1 MMKKY
6 LRYLVAGL
14 LTCTLAACSN
24 QGKETSKDKV
34 DVGIIQYM
42 EHDSLQK
49 AKEGFQD
56 SLKEAGYEEGKNLAI
71 EFHNSQG
78 DQSNLQS
85 ITQQLKGKKD
95 LILSIAT
102 PAAQA
107 MLNTDKETPQLFTAV
122 TDPVGAKLVESKEKP
137 GKNMTGTSNLT
148 PVGDVVNLLL
158 KADPSIKTIGI
169 LYNSSEMN
177 AQVQYEQAKEYIE
190 SKGLKVETMTVTS
203 TNDVQQA
210 TKILAEKVD
219 GIYLP
224 TDNTIANTIQTIGKV
239 LMETKTPSVAAFDA
253 AIEGSLCAYGV
264 DYYKLGQQT
273 GNMAIDILKGDKKP
287 ADIPVEMSKDM
298 VIKVNDEMAAAL
310 GMDSEELKARLKG

>member
-1 MMKKY
+1 
-6 LRYLVAGL
+6 
-14 LTCTLAACSN
+14 N
-24 QGKETSKDKV
+24 QGKESSNDKV

-42 EHDSLQK
+42 EHDSLQR

-95 LILSIAT
+95 LVLSIAT

-122 TDPVGAKLVESKEKP
+122 TDPVGAKLVESMEKP
-137 GKNMTGTSNLT
+137 GKNMTGTSDMA
-148 PVGDVVNLLL
+148 PVGDVVDLLL

-169 LYNSSEMN
+169 LYNSSEVN
-177 AQVQYEQAKEYIE
+177 SEVQYEQAKEYIE
-190 SKGLKVETMTVTS
+190 SKGLKVESMTVTS
-203 TNDVQQA
+203 TNEVQQA

-273 GNMAIDILKGDKKP
+273 GNMAVDILKGDKKP
-287 ADIPVEMSKDM
+287 EETPVEMSKEL
-298 VIKVNDEMAAAL
+298 VVKVNDEMAAAL
-310 GMDSEELKARLKG
+310 GMDSEELKARLKE

>member
-1 MMKKY
+1 MKKY
-6 LRYLVAGL
+6 LCYLAAGL

-24 QGKETSKDKV
+24 QGKEGSKDKV

-56 SLKEAGYEEGKNLAI
+56 SLKEAGYEEGKNLEI

-137 GKNMTGTSNLT
+137 GKNMTGTSNMT
-148 PVGDVVNLLL
+148 PVADVVNLLL

-190 SKGLKVETMTVTS
+190 SKGLKVESMTVTS

-273 GNMAIDILKGDKKP
+273 GNMAVDILKGNKKP
-287 ADIPVEMSKDM
+287 EDIPVESSKDM

-310 GMDSEELKARLKG
+310 GMDSEDLKVRLNG

>member
-1 MMKKY
+1 MKKY
-6 LRYLVAGL
+6 LRYLAAGL

-24 QGKETSKDKV
+24 QGKESSNDKV

-42 EHDSLQK
+42 EHDSLQR

-95 LILSIAT
+95 LVLSIAT

-122 TDPVGAKLVESKEKP
+122 TDPVGAKLVESMEKP
-137 GKNMTGTSNLT
+137 GKNMTGTSDMA
-148 PVGDVVNLLL
+148 PVGDVVDLLL

-169 LYNSSEMN
+169 LYNSSEVN
-177 AQVQYEQAKEYIE
+177 SEVQYEQAKEYIE
-190 SKGLKVETMTVTS
+190 SKGLKVESMTVTS
-203 TNDVQQA
+203 TNEVQQA

-273 GNMAIDILKGDKKP
+273 GNMAVDILKGDKKP
-287 ADIPVEMSKDM
+287 EETPVEISKEL
-298 VIKVNDEMAAAL
+298 VVKVNDEMAAAL
-310 GMDSEELKARLKG
+310 GMDSEELKARLKE

>member
-1 MMKKY
+1 MKKY
-6 LRYLVAGL
+6 LRYLAAGF

-24 QGKETSKDKV
+24 QGKESSNDKV

-42 EHDSLQK
+42 EHDSLQR

-95 LILSIAT
+95 LVLSIAT

-122 TDPVGAKLVESKEKP
+122 TDPVGAKLVESMEKP
-137 GKNMTGTSNLT
+137 GKNMTGTSDMA
-148 PVGDVVNLLL
+148 PVGDVVDLLL

-169 LYNSSEMN
+169 LYNSSEVN
-177 AQVQYEQAKEYIE
+177 SEVQYEQAKEYIE
-190 SKGLKVETMTVTS
+190 SKGLKVESMTVTS
-203 TNDVQQA
+203 TNEVQQA

-273 GNMAIDILKGDKKP
+273 GNMAVDILKGDKKP
-287 ADIPVEMSKDM
+287 EETPVEMSKEL
-298 VIKVNDEMAAAL
+298 VVKVNDEMAAAL
-310 GMDSEELKARLKG
+310 GMDSEELKARLKE

>member
-6 LRYLVAGL
+6 LRYLAAGL

-24 QGKETSKDKV
+24 QGKESSNDKV

-42 EHDSLQK
+42 EHDSLQR

-95 LILSIAT
+95 LVLSIAT

-122 TDPVGAKLVESKEKP
+122 TDPVGAKLVESMEKP
-137 GKNMTGTSNLT
+137 GKNMTGTSDMA
-148 PVGDVVNLLL
+148 PVGDVVDLLL

-169 LYNSSEMN
+169 LYNSSEVN
-177 AQVQYEQAKEYIE
+177 SEVQYEQAKEYIE
-190 SKGLKVETMTVTS
+190 SKGLKVESMTVTS
-203 TNDVQQA
+203 TNEVQQA

-273 GNMAIDILKGDKKP
+273 GNMAVDILKGDKKP
-287 ADIPVEMSKDM
+287 EETPVEISKEL
-298 VIKVNDEMAAAL
+298 VVKVNDEMAAAL
-310 GMDSEELKARLKG
+310 GMDSEELKARLKE

>member
-1 MMKKY
+1 MKKY
-6 LRYLVAGL
+6 LRYLAAGL

-24 QGKETSKDKV
+24 QGKESSNDKV

-42 EHDSLQK
+42 EHDSLQR

-95 LILSIAT
+95 LVLSIAT

-122 TDPVGAKLVESKEKP
+122 TDPVGAKLVESMEKP
-137 GKNMTGTSNLT
+137 GKNMTGTSDMA
-148 PVGDVVNLLL
+148 PVGDVVDLLL

-169 LYNSSEMN
+169 LYNSSEVN
-177 AQVQYEQAKEYIE
+177 SEVQYEQAKEYIE
-190 SKGLKVETMTVTS
+190 SKGLKVESMTVTS
-203 TNDVQQA
+203 TNEVQQA

-273 GNMAIDILKGDKKP
+273 GNMAVDILKGDKKP
-287 ADIPVEMSKDM
+287 EETPVEMSKEL
-298 VIKVNDEMAAAL
+298 VVKVNDEMAAAL
-310 GMDSEELKARLKG
+310 GMDSEELKARLKE

>member
-1 MMKKY
+1 MKKY
-6 LRYLVAGL
+6 LRYLAAGL

-24 QGKETSKDKV
+24 QGKESSNDKV

-42 EHDSLQK
+42 EHDSLQR

-56 SLKEAGYEEGKNLAI
+56 SLKEAGYEERKNLAI

-95 LILSIAT
+95 LVLSIAT

-122 TDPVGAKLVESKEKP
+122 TDPVGAKLVESMEKP
-137 GKNMTGTSNLT
+137 GKNMTGTSDMA
-148 PVGDVVNLLL
+148 PVGDVVDLLL

-169 LYNSSEMN
+169 LYNSSEVN
-177 AQVQYEQAKEYIE
+177 SEVQYEQAKEYIE
-190 SKGLKVETMTVTS
+190 SKGLKVESMTVTS
-203 TNDVQQA
+203 TNEVQQA

-273 GNMAIDILKGDKKP
+273 GNMAVDILKGDKKP
-287 ADIPVEMSKDM
+287 EETPVEMSKEL
-298 VIKVNDEMAAAL
+298 VVKVNDEMAAAL
-310 GMDSEELKARLKG
+310 GMDSEELKARLKE

>member
-1 MMKKY
+1 MKKY
-6 LRYLVAGL
+6 LRYLAAGL

-24 QGKETSKDKV
+24 QGKESSNDKV

-42 EHDSLQK
+42 EHDSLQR

-95 LILSIAT
+95 LVLSIAT

-107 MLNTDKETPQLFTAV
+107 MLNTDKQTPQLFTAV
-122 TDPVGAKLVESKEKP
+122 TDPVGAKLVESMEKP
-137 GKNMTGTSNLT
+137 GKNMTGTSDMA
-148 PVGDVVNLLL
+148 PVGDVVDLLL

-169 LYNSSEMN
+169 LYNSSEVN
-177 AQVQYEQAKEYIE
+177 SEVQYEQAKEYIE
-190 SKGLKVETMTVTS
+190 SKGLKVESMTVTS
-203 TNDVQQA
+203 TNEVQQA

-273 GNMAIDILKGDKKP
+273 GNMAVDILKGDKKP
-287 ADIPVEMSKDM
+287 EETPVEMSKEL
-298 VIKVNDEMAAAL
+298 VVKVNDEMAAAL
-310 GMDSEELKARLKG
+310 GMDSEELKARLKE

>member
-1 MMKKY
+1 MKKY
-6 LRYLVAGL
+6 LCYLAAGL

-24 QGKETSKDKV
+24 QGKEGSKDKV

-56 SLKEAGYEEGKNLAI
+56 SLKEAGYEEGKNLEI

-122 TDPVGAKLVESKEKP
+122 TDPVGAKLVESMEKP
-137 GKNMTGTSNLT
+137 GKNMTGTSDMA
-148 PVGDVVNLLL
+148 PVGDVVDLLL

-169 LYNSSEMN
+169 LYNSSEVN
-177 AQVQYEQAKEYIE
+177 SEVQYEQAKEYIE
-190 SKGLKVETMTVTS
+190 SKGLKVESMTVTS

-273 GNMAIDILKGDKKP
+273 GNIAVDILKGDKKP
-287 ADIPVEMSKDM
+287 EETPVEMSKDL
-298 VIKVNDEMAAAL
+298 VVKVNDEMAAAL
-310 GMDSEELKARLKG
+310 GMDSEELKARLKE

>member
-1 MMKKY
+1 MKKY
-6 LRYLVAGL
+6 LRYLAAGL

-24 QGKETSKDKV
+24 QGNESSSEKV

-42 EHDSLQK
+42 EHDSLQR

-56 SLKEAGYEEGKNLAI
+56 SLKEAGYEEGKNLEI

-122 TDPVGAKLVESKEKP
+122 TDPVGAKLVESMEKP
-137 GKNMTGTSNLT
+137 GKNMTGTSDMA
-148 PVGDVVNLLL
+148 PVGDVVDLLL

-169 LYNSSEMN
+169 LYNSSEVN
-177 AQVQYEQAKEYIE
+177 SEVQYEQAKEYIE
-190 SKGLKVETMTVTS
+190 SKGLKVESMTVTS

-273 GNMAIDILKGDKKP
+273 GNIAVDILKGDKKP
-287 ADIPVEMSKDM
+287 EETPVEMSKDL
-298 VIKVNDEMAAAL
+298 VVKVNDEMAAAL
-310 GMDSEELKARLKG
+310 GMDSEELKARLKE

>member
-6 LRYLVAGL
+6 LRYITAGL
-14 LTCTLAACSN
+14 LTCVLAACSN
-24 QGKETSKDKV
+24 QGNESSTKKV

-42 EHDSLQK
+42 EHDSLQR

-122 TDPVGAKLVESKEKP
+122 TDPVGAKLVESMEKP
-137 GKNMTGTSNLT
+137 GKNMTGTSDMA
-148 PVGDVVNLLL
+148 PVADVVDLLL

-169 LYNSSEMN
+169 LYNSSEVN
-177 AQVQYEQAKEYIE
+177 SEVQYEQAKEYIE
-190 SKGLKVETMTVTS
+190 SKGLKVESMTVTS

-239 LMETKTPSVAAFDA
+239 LMETKTPSVAA
-253 AIEGSLCAYGV
+253 IEGSLCAYGV

-273 GNMAIDILKGDKKP
+273 GNMAVEILKDNKKP
-287 ADIPVEMSKDM
+287 EDIPVEMSKDL
-298 VIKVNDEMAAAL
+298 VVKVNDEMAAAL

>member
-1 MMKKY
+1 MKKY
-6 LRYLVAGL
+6 LRYLAAGL

-24 QGKETSKDKV
+24 QGKESSNDKV

-42 EHDSLQK
+42 EHDSLQR

-95 LILSIAT
+95 LVLSIAT

-122 TDPVGAKLVESKEKP
+122 TDPVGAKLVESMEKP
-137 GKNMTGTSNLT
+137 GKNMTGTSDMA
-148 PVGDVVNLLL
+148 PVGDVVDLLL

-169 LYNSSEMN
+169 LYNSSEVN
-177 AQVQYEQAKEYIE
+177 SEVQYEQAKEYIE
-190 SKGLKVETMTVTS
+190 SKGLKVESMTVTS
-203 TNDVQQA
+203 TNEVQQA

-273 GNMAIDILKGDKKP
+273 GNMAVDILKGDKKP
-287 ADIPVEMSKDM
+287 EETPVEMSKDL
-298 VIKVNDEMAAAL
+298 VVKVNDEMAAAL
-310 GMDSEELKARLKG
+310 GMDSEELKARLKE

>member
-6 LRYLVAGL
+6 LRYLAAGL

-24 QGKETSKDKV
+24 QGKESSNDKV

-42 EHDSLQK
+42 EHDSLQR

-95 LILSIAT
+95 LVLSIAT

-122 TDPVGAKLVESKEKP
+122 TDPVGAKLVESMEKP
-137 GKNMTGTSNLT
+137 GKNMTGTSDMA
-148 PVGDVVNLLL
+148 PVGDVVDLLL

-169 LYNSSEMN
+169 LYNSSEVN
-177 AQVQYEQAKEYIE
+177 SEVQYEQAKEYIE
-190 SKGLKVETMTVTS
+190 SKGLKVESMTVTS
-203 TNDVQQA
+203 TNEVQQA

-273 GNMAIDILKGDKKP
+273 GNMAVDILKGDKKP
-287 ADIPVEMSKDM
+287 EETPVEMSKEL
-298 VIKVNDEMAAAL
+298 VVKVNDEMAAAL
-310 GMDSEELKARLKG
+310 GMDSEELKARLKE

>member
-1 MMKKY
+1 MKKY
-6 LRYLVAGL
+6 LRYLAAGL

-24 QGKETSKDKV
+24 QGSESSTEKV

-42 EHDSLQK
+42 EHDSLQR

-122 TDPVGAKLVESKEKP
+122 TDPVGAKLVESMEKP
-137 GKNMTGTSNLT
+137 GKNMTGTSDMA
-148 PVGDVVNLLL
+148 PVADVVDLLL

-169 LYNSSEMN
+169 LYNSSEVN
-177 AQVQYEQAKEYIE
+177 SEVQYEQAKEYIE
-190 SKGLKVETMTVTS
+190 SKGLKVESMTVTS

-239 LMETKTPSVAAFDA
+239 LMENKTPSVAAFDA

-273 GNMAIDILKGDKKP
+273 GNMAVDILKENKKLE
-287 ADIPVEMSKDM
+287 DIPVENSKDL
-298 VIKVNDEMAAAL
+298 VVKVNDEMAAAL
-310 GMDSEELKARLKG
+310 GIDSEELKARLKE

>member
-1 MMKKY
+1 MKKY
-6 LRYLVAGL
+6 LRYLAAGL

-24 QGKETSKDKV
+24 QGKESSNDKV

-42 EHDSLQK
+42 EHDSLQR

-95 LILSIAT
+95 LVLSIAT

-122 TDPVGAKLVESKEKP
+122 TDPVGAKLVESMEKP
-137 GKNMTGTSNLT
+137 GKNMTGTSDMA
-148 PVGDVVNLLL
+148 PVGNVVDLLL

-169 LYNSSEMN
+169 LYNSSEVN
-177 AQVQYEQAKEYIE
+177 SEVQYEQAKEYIE
-190 SKGLKVETMTVTS
+190 SKGLKVESMTVTS
-203 TNDVQQA
+203 TNEVQQA

-273 GNMAIDILKGDKKP
+273 GNMAVDILKGDKKP
-287 ADIPVEMSKDM
+287 EETPVEMSKEL
-298 VIKVNDEMAAAL
+298 VVKVNDEMAAAL
-310 GMDSEELKARLKG
+310 GMDSEELKARLKE

>member
-1 MMKKY
+1 MKKY
-6 LRYLVAGL
+6 LRYLAAGL

-24 QGKETSKDKV
+24 QGKESSNDKV

-42 EHDSLQK
+42 EHDSLQR

-122 TDPVGAKLVESKEKP
+122 TDPVGAKLVESMEKP
-137 GKNMTGTSNLT
+137 GKNMTGTSDMA
-148 PVGDVVNLLL
+148 PVGDVVDLLL

-169 LYNSSEMN
+169 LYNSSEVN
-177 AQVQYEQAKEYIE
+177 SEVQYEQAKEYIE
-190 SKGLKVETMTVTS
+190 SKGLKVESMTVTS

-273 GNMAIDILKGDKKP
+273 GNMAVDILKGDKKP
-287 ADIPVEMSKDM
+287 EETPVEMSKDL
-298 VIKVNDEMAAAL
+298 VVKVNDEMAAAL
-310 GMDSEELKARLKG
+310 GMDSEELKARLKE

>member
-1 MMKKY
+1 
-6 LRYLVAGL
+6 
-14 LTCTLAACSN
+14 N
-24 QGKETSKDKV
+24 DKV

-42 EHDSLQK
+42 EHDSLQR

-95 LILSIAT
+95 LVLSIAT

-122 TDPVGAKLVESKEKP
+122 TDPVGAKLVESMEKP
-137 GKNMTGTSNLT
+137 GKNMTGTSDMA
-148 PVGDVVNLLL
+148 PVGDVVDLLL

-169 LYNSSEMN
+169 LYNSSEVN
-177 AQVQYEQAKEYIE
+177 SEVQYEQAKEYIE
-190 SKGLKVETMTVTS
+190 SKGLKVESMTVTS
-203 TNDVQQA
+203 TNEVQQA

-273 GNMAIDILKGDKKP
+273 GNMAVDILKGDKKP
-287 ADIPVEMSKDM
+287 EETPVEMSKEL
-298 VIKVNDEMAAAL
+298 VVKVNDEMAAAL
-310 GMDSEELKARLKG
+310 GMDSEELKARLKE

>member
-1 MMKKY
+1 
-6 LRYLVAGL
+6 
-14 LTCTLAACSN
+14 
-24 QGKETSKDKV
+24 
-34 DVGIIQYM
+34 
-42 EHDSLQK
+42 
-49 AKEGFQD
+49 
-56 SLKEAGYEEGKNLAI
+56 GKNLEI

-122 TDPVGAKLVESKEKP
+122 TDPVGAKLVESMEKP
-137 GKNMTGTSNLT
+137 GKNMTGTSDMA
-148 PVGDVVNLLL
+148 PVGDVVDLLL

-169 LYNSSEMN
+169 LYNSSEVN
-177 AQVQYEQAKEYIE
+177 SEVQYEQAKEYIE
-190 SKGLKVETMTVTS
+190 SKGLKVESMTVTS

-273 GNMAIDILKGDKKP
+273 GNIAVDILKGDKKP
-287 ADIPVEMSKDM
+287 EETPVEMSKDL
-298 VIKVNDEMAAAL
+298 VVKVNDEMAAAL
-310 GMDSEELKARLKG
+310 GMDSEELKARLKE

>member
-1 MMKKY
+1 MKKY
-6 LRYLVAGL
+6 LRYLAAGL

-24 QGKETSKDKV
+24 QGKESSNDKV

-42 EHDSLQK
+42 EHDSLQR
-49 AKEGFQD
+49 AKDGFQD

-95 LILSIAT
+95 LVLSIAT

-122 TDPVGAKLVESKEKP
+122 TDPVGAKLVESMEKP
-137 GKNMTGTSNLT
+137 GKNMTGTSDMA
-148 PVGDVVNLLL
+148 PVGDVVDLLL

-169 LYNSSEMN
+169 LYNSSEVN
-177 AQVQYEQAKEYIE
+177 SEVQYEQAKEYIE
-190 SKGLKVETMTVTS
+190 SKGLKVESMTVTS
-203 TNDVQQA
+203 TNEVQQA

-273 GNMAIDILKGDKKP
+273 GNMAVDILKGDKKP
-287 ADIPVEMSKDM
+287 EETPVEMSKEL
-298 VIKVNDEMAAAL
+298 VVKVNDEMAAAL
-310 GMDSEELKARLKG
+310 GMDSEELKARLKE

>member
-1 MMKKY
+1 MKKY
-6 LRYLVAGL
+6 LRYLAAGL

-24 QGKETSKDKV
+24 QGKESSNDKV

-42 EHDSLQK
+42 EHDSLQR

-56 SLKEAGYEEGKNLAI
+56 GLKEAGYEEGKNLAI

-95 LILSIAT
+95 LVLSIAT

-122 TDPVGAKLVESKEKP
+122 TDPVGAKLVESMEKP
-137 GKNMTGTSNLT
+137 GKNMTGTSDMA
-148 PVGDVVNLLL
+148 PVGDVVDLLL

-169 LYNSSEMN
+169 LYNSSEVN
-177 AQVQYEQAKEYIE
+177 SEVQYEQAKEYIE
-190 SKGLKVETMTVTS
+190 SKGLKVESMTVTS
-203 TNDVQQA
+203 TNEVQQA

-273 GNMAIDILKGDKKP
+273 GNMAVDILKGDKKP
-287 ADIPVEMSKDM
+287 EETPVEMSKEL
-298 VIKVNDEMAAAL
+298 VVKVNDEMAAAL
-310 GMDSEELKARLKG
+310 GMDSEELKARLKE

>member
-1 MMKKY
+1 MKKY
-6 LRYLVAGL
+6 LRYLTAGL

-24 QGKETSKDKV
+24 QGNESSTEKV

-42 EHDSLQK
+42 EHDSLQR

-122 TDPVGAKLVESKEKP
+122 TDPVSAKLVESMEKP
-137 GKNMTGTSNLT
+137 GKNMTGTSDMA
-148 PVGDVVNLLL
+148 PVGDVVDLLL

-169 LYNSSEMN
+169 LYNSSEVN
-177 AQVQYEQAKEYIE
+177 SEVQYEQAKEYIE
-190 SKGLKVETMTVTS
+190 SKGLKVESMTVTS
-203 TNDVQQA
+203 TNEVQQA

-264 DYYKLGQQT
+264 DFYKLGQQT
-273 GNMAIDILKGDKKP
+273 GKMAVDILKENKKP
-287 ADIPVEMSKDM
+287 KDIPVESSKDL
-298 VIKVNDEMAAAL
+298 VVKVNDEMAAAL
-310 GMDSEELKARLKG
+310 GMDSEELKARLKE

>member
-1 MMKKY
+1 MKKY
-6 LRYLVAGL
+6 LRYLAAGL

-24 QGKETSKDKV
+24 QGKESSNDKV

-56 SLKEAGYEEGKNLAI
+56 TLKEAGYEEGKNLAI

-122 TDPVGAKLVESKEKP
+122 TDPVGAKLVESMEKP
-137 GKNMTGTSNLT
+137 GKNMTGTSNMT
-148 PVGDVVNLLL
+148 PVADVVNLLL

-190 SKGLKVETMTVTS
+190 SNGLKVESMTVTS

-273 GNMAIDILKGDKKP
+273 GNMAVDILKGNKKP
-287 ADIPVEMSKDM
+287 ADIPVESSKDM

-310 GMDSEELKARLKG
+310 GMNSEDLKVRLNG